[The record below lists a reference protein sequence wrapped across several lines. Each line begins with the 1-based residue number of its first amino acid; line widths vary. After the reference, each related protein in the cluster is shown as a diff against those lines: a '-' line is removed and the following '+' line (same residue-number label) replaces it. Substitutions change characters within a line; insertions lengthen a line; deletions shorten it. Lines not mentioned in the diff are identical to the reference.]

1 VSAPTPETKQRA
13 RQEAR
18 HRAREVALQALFAV
32 DLQRRPSRDVGK
44 TETPGDEAEASE
56 STPTPTPTPMPT
68 PSDAEPIPPA
78 EVFAGIAANFE
89 MPKAA
94 HDFAQALA
102 LNVVEQCAELDR
114 VIAEHASNWRVERMA
129 VVDRN
134 ILRLASWELLFSDTP
149 AAVVIDEAVE
159 LARRFGADTTP
170 AFVNGVLD
178 AVARRADA
186 AS

>member
-1 VSAPTPETKQRA
+1 MSTPTPEAKQQA

-32 DLQRRPSRDVGK
+32 DLQRRRQHEVDAS
-44 TETPGDEAEASE
+44 ETPSGEAEAPKASHAE
-56 STPTPTPTPMPT
+56 PTPP
-68 PSDAEPIPPA
+68 E

-89 MPKAA
+89 MPKVA
-94 HDFAQALA
+94 HDFAQLLA
-102 LNVVEQCAELDR
+102 LKVVEQRAELDR

-178 AVARRADA
+178 AVAKRPDA